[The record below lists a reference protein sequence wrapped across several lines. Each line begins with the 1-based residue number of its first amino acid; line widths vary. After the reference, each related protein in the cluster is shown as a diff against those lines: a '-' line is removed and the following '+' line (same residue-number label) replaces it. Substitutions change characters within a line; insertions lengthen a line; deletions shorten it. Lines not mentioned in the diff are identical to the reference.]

1 MRRTRIPGV
10 DELVSTFLGFRV
22 VERPELW
29 NDVVV
34 PLSENE
40 QRILSEIEEKL
51 YETDPS
57 LAKEVGSTTV
67 YTASLRSVRWATAGF
82 VAGLAVMVV
91 TLASSF
97 LLAFGGFLVML
108 AAALVFERGARSL
121 GKVGI
126 DQIAQQLRISGRGPF
141 AEPAQRL
148 RNRLKDEEA

>member
-1 MRRTRIPGV
+1 V
-10 DELVSTFLGFRV
+10 ASSAFFCCLRV

-29 NDVVV
+29 DDAVV

-82 VAGLAVMVV
+82 IGGLIVMVV
-91 TLASSF
+91 TLSTSYVF
-97 LLAFGGFLVML
+97 AFGGFLVML
-108 AAALVFERGARSL
+108 SAALVFERGARSL

-126 DQIAQQLRISGRGPF
+126 DQIAQQLRGSGRSPF

-148 RNRLKDEEA
+148 RDRLKDEEA